1 MKTKLRTSVRAAAFA
16 VALALVCGGCVLFH
30 KDSPYRPIH
39 QYAKA
44 GDAAHVNEELSKN
57 PGDINAPDDAGLTP
71 LHLAALHCH
80 TNVVILLLDKGAK
93 VNKEERMTP
102 LLCMWRHKRVV

>member
-44 GDAAHVNEELSKN
+44 GDAAHVNEELSKH
-57 PGDINAPDDAGLTP
+57 PGDLNAPEDAGLTP

-80 TNVVILLLDKGAK
+80 TNVVMLLLDKGAK